1 MSTVVA
7 LALPIGM
14 EMFQMYD
21 AGKSGQ
27 PYYQT
32 TMTPDKWYEWFE
44 EPSKSEEAKSEEGWT
59 NVRQGM
65 AMQRRLSTLLPNQ
78 CMLTLLQCLAF

>member
-32 TMTPDKWYEWFE
+32 TMTPDNWYTWFKDT
-44 EPSKSEEAKSEEGWT
+44 SKSEEGWT
-59 NVRQGM
+59 NVRQGK